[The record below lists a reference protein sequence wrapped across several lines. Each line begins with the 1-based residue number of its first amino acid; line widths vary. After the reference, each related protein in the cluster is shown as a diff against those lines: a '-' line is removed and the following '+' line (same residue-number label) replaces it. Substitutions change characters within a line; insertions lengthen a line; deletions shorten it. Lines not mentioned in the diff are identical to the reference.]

1 MQAERFVNQ
10 PTPSKRKDEML
21 YYALVFF
28 IIATITGLFGFLGIA
43 AAAAGIVR
51 IIFFIFLVP
60 FVISLLT
67 QVVRRLTD

>member
-1 MQAERFVNQ
+1 
-10 PTPSKRKDEML
+10 ML

-51 IIFFIFLVP
+51 ITFFIFLVP